1 MQVCGKDDHVRHFEI
16 LISQCLAVN
25 SSRQGDHTAGQ

>member
-1 MQVCGKDDHVRHFEI
+1 MQVCSKDDTVRHFEI
-16 LISQCLAVN
+16 LVSQGLAVT